1 MEYEQYKDIYLEIV
15 SVILIL
21 ITVKYVPDI
30 YVWHAYRVR
39 YGGMNV
45 IGSRTPFVKA
55 SVRSSVH

>member
-30 YVWHAYRVR
+30 YIWHAYRVR
-39 YGGMNV
+39 YARMNV
-45 IGSRTPFVKA
+45 IGSRTLFVKA
-55 SVRSSVH
+55 SVRSNIH